1 LNTNFPEERTL
12 AARKGSTGRR
22 AGAAPADRGEAVYAG
37 LRQAIVEQS
46 LRPGAKL
53 TESAIGETFAIS
65 RTLVR
70 AALARLAGEGLV
82 EFVRNRGAFV
92 ATPSI
97 EEARQIFE
105 VRREIEGMVVARLAG
120 NLTREGRRDLHEHV
134 ARERAV
140 PADDRAASIR
150 LSGEFHAKLGD
161 LTGNSLLAR
170 FVRDAVSRSSLI
182 LALYARPHS
191 GECGADEHAR
201 IVAALEQGRAD
212 VARRLMDHHL
222 GAVQKRALIL
232 PVPTGARGLRGVLEA
247 YRPSEAKPIRHLKGA
262 RT

>member
-1 LNTNFPEERTL
+1 LNTNCRKERALT
-12 AARKGSTGRR
+12 ARKNSTRRR
-22 AGAAPADRGEAVYAG
+22 AAAALVDRGEAVYAG
-37 LRQAIVEQS
+37 LRQAIIEHS

-53 TESAIGETFAIS
+53 TEGTIGDTFATS

-70 AALARLAGEGLV
+70 AALVRLAGEGLV
-82 EFVRNRGAFV
+82 DFVRNRGAFV
-92 ATPSI
+92 AMPSI
-97 EEARQIFE
+97 DEARQIFE

-120 NLTREGRRDLHEHV
+120 RLTREGRKELHEHV
-134 ARERAV
+134 ARERRV
-140 PADDRAASIR
+140 PPDDHAASIR
-150 LSGEFHAKLGD
+150 LAGEFHTLLGD

-170 FVRDAVSRSSLI
+170 FIRDAVSRCSLI

-232 PVPTGARGLRGVLEA
+232 PVAPGTYGLRSVLEA
-247 YRPSEAKPIRHLKGA
+247 YRPSEQRPIRHLKGA